1 MSNNIIKP
9 QLTTDS
15 SCLTLPVKQTVLLD
29 EHLRTLLSAVYEKG
43 FDEAQGAKLRSLGT
57 VLWSIS
63 GTLFLACLTTTFNDY
78 SEAFAFAT
86 QARLTACAWLFVG
99 ITFVGGLI
107 AVGISVRRHDTNVFT
122 KRNHAVEQVLAD
134 IKQKTTIEQD

>member
-15 SCLTLPVKQTVLLD
+15 FCLTLPVKQTVLLD
-29 EHLRTLLSAVYEKG
+29 EHLRALLSTAYEKG

-78 SEAFAFAT
+78 SEVFAFAT
-86 QARLTACAWLFVG
+86 KARLTAYAWLFVG
-99 ITFVGGLI
+99 ITFIGGLI
-107 AVGISVRRHDTNVFT
+107 VVGISVRRQNTNVFA
-122 KRNHAVEQVLAD
+122 KRNHAVENVLAKINPQSAIGHD
-134 IKQKTTIEQD
+134 